1 MSSRYPEYYRH
12 RAKGYLSK
20 WALDQDHLGVAFH
33 QFSGEGLSAR
43 SLLTRVREWNI
54 QRQGTYQIGEARP
67 FTESIRKSWAEGAN
81 QQSWNGVTQQRLH
94 LSLTREESHEF

>member
-1 MSSRYPEYYRH
+1 MGPGSRSPRGCIPSIQWGGAECKVTPY
-12 RAKGYLSK
+12 K
-20 WALDQDHLGVAFH
+20 
-33 QFSGEGLSAR
+33 GEGM
-43 SLLTRVREWNI
+43 NI

-81 QQSWNGVTQQRLH
+81 QQSWNGVTQQMLH